1 MNIRFIVTHLSHESP
16 GSFYRPYEMAKHL
29 TKHNVTSKILTPSEE
44 DVKNIKD
51 VTMIALPNI
60 GQKLGISNF
69 VYETIRKVIY
79 NKKFGQ
85 FIAYDKLLVSLS
97 ERIAIGIEKSL
108 DLTPDI
114 LQGEQEVAALAS
126 IKIAKKLGISVVV
139 DIHNI
144 WPEELVS
151 TGHLKRESDTFKN
164 LMNLER
170 FIVENADN
178 VIVVNEF
185 MRDYVVS
192 NFNAERKK
200 LTLIPPG
207 GEVIYQNYDELD
219 KERFMH
225 KKVVYAG
232 LVNPREHVDLL
243 IKSMPFVSS
252 RYPDVK
258 LIVAEKGETVN
269 EIKTLSK
276 SLSVNPEFYWFE
288 SREESRTML
297 KKCYIATLPS
307 KDNVGRKLGTPL
319 KLLEYMSNGLPV
331 VANDIG
337 SWCNIIRE
345 EKIGIL
351 TKDDPKDFAD
361 GICML
366 LEDEKMYKTM
376 QNNMIKLLH
385 EKFSWAIHVEK
396 ILLPMYRSLL
406 S

>member
-1 MNIRFIVTHLSHESP
+1 MNIRFIVTHLSHGSP

-60 GQKLGISNF
+60 GQKLRISNF

-97 ERIAIGIEKSL
+97 ERIASGIEKSL

-126 IKIAKKLGISVVV
+126 IKVAKKLGISVVV

-151 TGHLKRESDTFKN
+151 TGQLKRESNTFKN

-192 NFNAERKK
+192 NFNVERKK

-207 GEVIYQNYDELD
+207 GEVIYRNSDELD

-258 LIVAEKGETVN
+258 FIVAEKGETVN

-276 SLSVNPEFYWFE
+276 SLSVNPDFYWFE
-288 SREESRTML
+288 SREEARAML

-307 KDNVGRKLGTPL
+307 KDDVGRKLGTPL

-396 ILLPMYRSLL
+396 ILLPMYQRLL
-406 S
+406 A

>member
-1 MNIRFIVTHLSHESP
+1 MNVRFVVTHPSHESP

-29 TKHNVTSKILTPSEE
+29 TKHNVTCKILTPSEE

-60 GQKLGISNF
+60 GQRLRISNF

-97 ERIAIGIEKSL
+97 ERIASGIEKSL

-126 IKIAKKLGISVVV
+126 IKVAKKLGIPVVI

-192 NFNAERKK
+192 NFNAERKR

-219 KERFMH
+219 TERFMH

-276 SLSVNPEFYWFE
+276 SLSVNPDFYWFE
-288 SREESRTML
+288 SREEARMML
-297 KKCYIATLPS
+297 KKCYIASLPS
-307 KDNVGRKLGTPL
+307 KDDVGRKLGTPL

-385 EKFSWAIHVEK
+385 EKFSWATHVEK